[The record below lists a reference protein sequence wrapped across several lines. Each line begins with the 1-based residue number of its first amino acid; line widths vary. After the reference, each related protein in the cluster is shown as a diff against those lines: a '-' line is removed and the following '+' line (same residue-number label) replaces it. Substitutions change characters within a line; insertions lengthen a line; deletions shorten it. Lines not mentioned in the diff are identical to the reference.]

1 MDSDLI
7 QEVATKHRVDAKLIE
22 RLVDYEQT
30 RVHLRLRRGAKDQLR
45 ALIEQ
50 TIEEGDSGE

>member
-22 RLVDYEQT
+22 QLVDYEQT
-30 RVHLRLRRGAKDQLR
+30 RVHLERRRGAKDQLR

-50 TIEEGDSGE
+50 SIEEGDSAE

>member
-7 QEVATKHRVDAKLIE
+7 QEVATKHQVDAKLIE
-22 RLVDYEQT
+22 QLVDYEQT
-30 RVHLRLRRGAKDQLR
+30 RVHLERRRGAKDQLR

-50 TIEEGDSGE
+50 SIEEGDSAE